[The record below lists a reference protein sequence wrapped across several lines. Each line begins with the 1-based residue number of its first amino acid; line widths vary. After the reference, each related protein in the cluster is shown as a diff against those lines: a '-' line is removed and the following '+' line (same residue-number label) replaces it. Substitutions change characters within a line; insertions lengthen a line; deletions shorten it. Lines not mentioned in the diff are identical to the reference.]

1 MRTIIDLRDDQ
12 LAELDAIRAEQQIS
26 RAEVF
31 QRAIDVYLR
40 ERKRDAFRNA
50 FGAWRHKNLDGLE
63 YTQKIREEW
72 DDRERRLR
80 QRGVSRR

>member
-1 MRTIIDLRDDQ
+1 MRTIIDLRNDQ
-12 LAELDAIRAEQQIS
+12 LAELDAIRSIEHIS
-26 RAEVF
+26 RAEILRQAVD
-31 QRAIDVYLR
+31 IYLR
-40 ERKRDAFRNA
+40 ERKREAFRNA

-80 QRGVSRR
+80 QRLPD